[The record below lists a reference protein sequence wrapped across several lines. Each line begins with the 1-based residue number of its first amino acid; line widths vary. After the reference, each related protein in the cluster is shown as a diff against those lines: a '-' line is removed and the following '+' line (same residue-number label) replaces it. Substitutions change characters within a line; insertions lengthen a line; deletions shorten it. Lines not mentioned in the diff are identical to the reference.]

1 MTLNELKAAWQ
12 RWMHR
17 NDIAGDADTIYRFAA
32 ELVHQQLMMSEVDID
47 DMLANAPRSLFH
59 AGLVYLHELAQ
70 DDEGKMRE
78 QQLLTQALQDYT
90 IRASIDREIAPQMRS
105 PHYAT

>member
-17 NDIAGDADTIYRFAA
+17 NDLSGDTDHIYVFAA
-32 ELVHQQLMMSEVDID
+32 ELVQEQLMMSTVDID
-47 DMLANAPRSLFH
+47 DILTNAPRSLFH

-78 QQLLTQALQDYT
+78 QQLLVQALQDYT

-105 PHYAT
+105 PHHAN